1 MRQHE
6 EWGSGLKELGE
17 VSEVARENRPDESVK
32 KPVTPSKAPLIG
44 KKGIEH
50 LSQS

>member
-1 MRQHE
+1 
-6 EWGSGLKELGE
+6 LKESGQ
-17 VSEVARENRPDESVK
+17 VSEGAREDRPDESVK

-44 KKGIEH
+44 KKGIKH